1 MKREGWK
8 RPVGRPAKLKSISF
22 DLSLLFDLLEI
33 VVNSSGSP
41 RFFPAPCNFTGARPR
56 NVHFRETR
64 FARKPS
70 NRGITRATR
79 EKESLIRAETRFSWC
94 CRWDR
99 WLLVISFS
107 RGQRSCEIKTFF
119 SSSWPC
125 IRSEHA
131 FSVSCHGFRVITVI
145 GEGSRCFKVPGQ
157 LWIMVGD

>member
-1 MKREGWK
+1 M
-8 RPVGRPAKLKSISF
+8 GRPAKLKSISF

-41 RFFPAPCNFTGARPR
+41 RFFPVPCNFAGARPR

-107 RGQRSCEIKTFF
+107 RGQRSCGIKVLFLLLD
-119 SSSWPC
+119 
-125 IRSEHA
+125 
-131 FSVSCHGFRVITVI
+131 RVFEVNAHFLFPAT
-145 GEGSRCFKVPGQ
+145 GSG
-157 LWIMVGD
+157 